1 MSKLPD
7 KNGKEGRDGRLK
19 LLEMLLANAQLT
31 RTSAKT
37 DPVTAQYASQLE
49 AEFQKKIAEL
59 EEAA

>member
-1 MSKLPD
+1 MSKQSE
-7 KNGKEGRDGRLK
+7 KDGRLR

-31 RTSAKT
+31 RTSPKT

-49 AEFQKKIAEL
+49 AEFQKKIEEL